1 MGGIDKTDMNK
12 GPMPTANDVY
22 YWNKPTEECVNDLW
36 DRIEEYYN
44 EMRRTGRLALYRN
57 SFTNFYAGWIY
68 RASMY
73 KSGEM
78 GELTRSFWN
87 HERNILLH
95 MKSKVT
101 QDKINYKSLV
111 MNSDAKSAQNRELVD
126 GLLQH
131 ITESNMYKLD
141 CKIDQSV
148 EDTMVFGES
157 AVVALWNESKG
168 KVFMPGNT
176 DSKTG
181 KVTPDIHEGD
191 IEYHNITPLDLII
204 NTTLQ
209 ERDHVQW
216 KIWRRWV
223 NKYDMA
229 AQYPMMGDDLK
240 NMSDTEAT
248 YGTKLVTLIHHDNE
262 TIPVFYAFH
271 EDTPA
276 VPDGRMLVFADQ
288 TTIMEDSTLV
298 EAGYVDSNGKGF
310 IPIFDNIPST
320 MAGSPFGYTVAFD
333 IIPLQQELNELVSA
347 VTTNNINF
355 ATQCVMAPKG
365 SNLHYQNLATGMTF
379 IEWDPKMGPNSKPEA
394 LNLLHSAPETYQLI
408 DKLIQN
414 MEILAGVSA
423 LDRGVPDQ
431 SITSGQYAALI
442 TTNSVI
448 FQAPLQRS
456 YARLCENV
464 ATGTIWILANNMK
477 SDRVSQIVGANKA
490 SSAQTW
496 GPATF
501 KPISGV
507 TVETLNPML
516 STPAG
521 KMQLADVLMK
531 SGLIKDPQQYI
542 GVYTDGDLPQLYHR
556 QETQLVL
563 VKAENEA
570 LLKGQAL
577 IPAITD
583 NHVMHILE
591 HTANIDTVEARLN
604 PNEPYVVQTLNHI
617 MAHINMLT
625 TINPVLAGIIGDP
638 TLPPGTPSQLQL
650 KPAPPPQPGQ
660 QPPQGP
666 PQQAPNPGAGPAGRP
681 APAVQQNRQP
691 GGPTN
696 PAQPQP
702 NQGMPMTQAPQQQR
716 PPMVPQGAPR

>member
-1 MGGIDKTDMNK
+1 MSGIDKTDTNK
-12 GPMPTANDVY
+12 GPMPESSQEY
-22 YWNKPTEECVNDLW
+22 YWTKDTEACVADLW

-101 QDKINYKSLV
+101 QDKINYKSMV

-131 ITESNMYKLD
+131 ITESNAYKLD
-141 CKIDQSV
+141 QKIDQSV
-148 EDTMVFGES
+148 EDTEVFGES
-157 AVVALWNESKG
+157 AIAAIWNKAKG
-168 KVFMPGNT
+168 PVFMPGQEAVPASPGV
-176 DSKTG
+176 DAIPG
-181 KVTPDIHEGD
+181 TPDIHEGD

-209 ERDHVQW
+209 ERGHVKW

-223 NKYDMA
+223 NKYDIA
-229 AQYPMMGDDLK
+229 AEYPDKSSQLKDL
-240 NMSDTEAT
+240 SDTEST

-262 TIPVFYAFH
+262 TIPMFYAFH
-271 EDTPA
+271 EETPA
-276 VPDGRMLVFADQ
+276 VPGGRFLMFADPS
-288 TTIMEDSTLV
+288 TILEDSTLV
-298 EAGYVDSNGKGF
+298 EAGYVGPNGQGF
-310 IPIFDNIPST
+310 IPIYDNIPST

-414 MEILAGVSA
+414 MEVLAGVSA

-448 FQAPLQRS
+448 FQAPLQRA

-464 ATGTIWILANNMK
+464 ACGTIWILAANMK
-477 SDRVSQIVGANKA
+477 ADRVTQIMGANKA
-490 SSAQTW
+490 SIAKTW
-496 GPATF
+496 GPETF
-501 KPISGV
+501 APISGV

-556 QETQLVL
+556 QETQLIL

-570 LLKGQAL
+570 LLKGTQL
-577 IPAITD
+577 TPAITD

-591 HTANIDTVEARLN
+591 HTANIDTVEARIN
-604 PNEPYVVQTLNHI
+604 PNDPSVVATLNHI

-625 TINPVLAGIIGDP
+625 TINPILAGIIGDP
-638 TLPPGTPSQLQL
+638 SLPPGMPSQLQL
-650 KPAPPPQPGQ
+650 QPPPPGS
-660 QPPQGP
+660 QPPPGP
-666 PQQAPNPGAGPAGRP
+666 PGNPGAGPAGQP

-691 GGPTN
+691 GGPTQ
-696 PAQPQP
+696 PGQPQP
-702 NQGMPMTQAPQQQR
+702 NQGLMAP
-716 PPMVPQGAPR
+716 GAHP

>member
-1 MGGIDKTDMNK
+1 MSGIDKTDTTK
-12 GPMPTANDVY
+12 GPMPETSMEY
-22 YWNKPTEECVNDLW
+22 YWNKPTQECVADLW

-87 HERNILLH
+87 HERNILQH
-95 MKSKVT
+95 IKSKVT
-101 QDKINYKSLV
+101 QDKVSYKAQV
-111 MNSDAKSAQNRELVD
+111 YNSDAKSAQMRELAD
-126 GLLQH
+126 GLMDY
-131 ITESNMYKLD
+131 ITSDDAYKLD
-141 CKIDQSV
+141 RKLDQSV
-148 EDTMVFGES
+148 EDTSVFGES
-157 AVVALWNESKG
+157 SIGAIWNEHKG
-168 KVFMPGNT
+168 PTFI
-176 DSKTG
+176 D
-181 KVTPDIHEGD
+181 DIHEGD
-191 IEYHNITPLDLII
+191 IEYFNITPLDLII
-204 NTTLQ
+204 NTCIQ
-209 ERDHVQW
+209 DRSQIQW
-216 KIWRRWV
+216 KIWRRWM
-223 NKYDMA
+223 NKYDLA
-229 AQYPMMGDDLK
+229 AMHPDQADKVKDL
-240 NMSDTEAT
+240 SDTEAT

-276 VPDGRMLVFADQ
+276 VPGGRFLKFADFS
-288 TTIMEDSTLV
+288 TIFEDSTLA
-298 EAGYVDSNGKGF
+298 EAGYVDENGNGF
-310 IPIFDNIPST
+310 IPIYDNVAST

-365 SNLHYQNLATGMTF
+365 SNLHYQSLATGMTF

-448 FQAPLQRS
+448 FQAPLQRA
-456 YARLCENV
+456 YASLCEKV
-464 ATGTIWILANNMK
+464 ATGTLRILKKNMK
-477 SDRVSQIVGANKA
+477 NDRVTQIVGANKIA
-490 SSAQTW
+490 SARSW
-496 GPATF
+496 GVQQLQGV
-501 KPISGV
+501 SGIK
-507 TVETLNPML
+507 VETINPML
-516 STPAG
+516 QTPAG

-556 QETQLVL
+556 QETQLIL

-570 LLKGQAL
+570 LLKSQEL
-577 IPAITD
+577 TPAITD

-591 HTANIDTVEARLN
+591 HTANIDTVEARIN
-604 PNEPYVVQTLNHI
+604 PNDPAVVVTLNHI

-625 TINPVLAGIIGDP
+625 TINPILAGIIGDP
-638 TLPPGTPSQLQL
+638 SLPPGMPSQLQL
-650 KPAPPPQPGQ
+650 PPPPPQP
-660 QPPQGP
+660 QGP
-666 PQQAPNPGAGPAGRP
+666 PPGATPGAGPAGRP

-691 GGPTN
+691 GGPTQ
-696 PAQPQP
+696 PGQPQP
-702 NQGMPMTQAPQQQR
+702 NQGAPM
-716 PPMVPQGAPR
+716 PQGGPQ

>member
-1 MGGIDKTDMNK
+1 MSGSSGMDTTDTNK
-12 GPMPTANDVY
+12 GPMPSSSTEY
-22 YWNKPTEECVNDLW
+22 YWTKETQECVSDLW
-36 DRIEEYYN
+36 NRIEEYYN

-87 HERNILLH
+87 HERNILQHL
-95 MKSKVT
+95 KSKVT
-101 QDKINYKSLV
+101 QSAINYKAQV
-111 MNSDAKSAQNRELVD
+111 VNSDARSAQMRSIVD
-126 GLLQH
+126 GLMDY
-131 ITESNMYKLD
+131 ISSSDEYKLGR
-141 CKIDQSV
+141 KLDQSV
-148 EDTMVFGES
+148 EDSEVFGES
-157 AVVALWNESKG
+157 AVAAIWNPFKG
-168 KVFMPGNT
+168 PDYLPGT
-176 DSKTG
+176 A
-181 KVTPDIHEGD
+181 EGD

-204 NTTLQ
+204 NTCLQ
-209 ERDHVQW
+209 ERGHVQW
-216 KIWRRWV
+216 KIWRRWM
-223 NKYDMA
+223 NKYDLA
-229 AQYPMMGDDLK
+229 AMYPDQADAVKDL
-240 NMSDTEAT
+240 SDTEST

-276 VPDGRMLVFADQ
+276 VPGGRALIFSDMTTIFADGSL
-288 TTIMEDSTLV
+288 ED
-298 EAGYVDSNGKGF
+298 AGYVDEKGKGF
-310 IPIFDNIPST
+310 IPIYDNIPST
-320 MAGSPFGYTVAFD
+320 MAGSPYGYTVAFD

-365 SNLHYQNLATGMTF
+365 SNLHYQSLATGMTF
-379 IEWDPKMGPNSKPEA
+379 IEWDPKMGPTSKPEA

-431 SITSGQYAALI
+431 AITSGQYAALI
-442 TTNSVI
+442 TTNSII
-448 FQAPLQRS
+448 FQAPMQKA
-456 YARLCENV
+456 YEGLCEAV
-464 ATGTIWILANNMK
+464 ATGTIRILKKNMK
-477 SDRVSQIVGANKA
+477 SDRVTQIVGLNNV
-490 SSAQTW
+490 SAATIW
-496 GPATF
+496 GKDTLSG
-501 KPISGV
+501 ISGI
-507 TVETLNPML
+507 TVQTINPML
-516 STPAG
+516 KTPAG

-531 SGLIKDPQQYI
+531 SGLIKDPQQYV

-570 LLKGQAL
+570 LLKGANL
-577 IPAITD
+577 TPAITD

-591 HTANIDTVEARLN
+591 HTANIDNVEARMN
-604 PNEPYVVQTLNHI
+604 PNDPATVATLNHI

-650 KPAPPPQPGQ
+650 PPPKPGAMPPPQGM
-660 QPPQGP
+660 
-666 PQQAPNPGAGPAGRP
+666 PGAGPAQPP
-681 APAVQQNRQP
+681 APAVQQQRQP
-691 GGPTN
+691 GGPTA
-696 PAQPQP
+696 PGQPQP
-702 NQGMPMTQAPQQQR
+702 NQGMPM
-716 PPMVPQGAPR
+716 PQGAPR

>member
-1 MGGIDKTDMNK
+1 MGGIDKTDTSK
-12 GPMPTANDVY
+12 GPMPGSSSEY
-22 YWNKPTEECVNDLW
+22 YWTKPTSECVADLW
-36 DRIEEYYN
+36 DRISEYYN

-87 HERNILLH
+87 HERNILMH
-95 MKSKVT
+95 IKSKVT
-101 QDKINYKSLV
+101 QDKVSYKSQVL
-111 MNSDAKSAQNRELVD
+111 NSDAKSAQMRELAD
-126 GLLQH
+126 GLMEY
-131 ITESNMYKLD
+131 ITSSDNYKLD
-141 CKIDQSV
+141 RKLDQSV
-148 EDTMVFGES
+148 EDTEVFGES
-157 AVVALWNESKG
+157 AICALWNDTKG
-168 KVFMPGNT
+168 AMFMPGQPEM
-176 DSKTG
+176 G
-181 KVTPDIHEGD
+181 IPDQHEGD

-204 NTTLQ
+204 NTCIQ
-209 ERDHVQW
+209 DRGQVQW
-216 KIWRRWV
+216 KIWRRWM
-223 NKYDMA
+223 NKYDLA
-229 AQYPMMGDDLK
+229 AMYPDQGDTVKDL
-240 NMSDTEAT
+240 NDTEAT

-271 EDTPA
+271 DDTPA
-276 VPDGRMLVFADQ
+276 VPGGRFLMFADQ
-288 TTIMEDSTLV
+288 STIFEDSSLA
-298 EAGYVDSNGKGF
+298 EAGYVDEQGNGF
-310 IPIFDNIPST
+310 IPIWDNIPST

-414 MEILAGVSA
+414 MEVLAGVSA

-448 FQAPLQRS
+448 FQAPLQRA
-456 YARLCENV
+456 YASLCEKV
-464 ATGTIWILANNMK
+464 ATGTLRILKANMK
-477 SDRVSQIVGANKA
+477 ADRVTQIVGANNLSVAK
-490 SSAQTW
+490 TW
-496 GPATF
+496 GVQQL
-501 KPISGV
+501 SGIDSI
-507 TVETLNPML
+507 TVETINPML
-516 STPAG
+516 QTPAG

-570 LLKGQAL
+570 LLKGQEL
-577 IPAITD
+577 TPAITD

-591 HTANIDTVEARLN
+591 HTANIDTVEARIN
-604 PNEPYVVQTLNHI
+604 PNDPSVVATLNHI

-625 TINPVLAGIIGDP
+625 TINPILAGIIGDP
-638 TLPPGTPSQLQL
+638 SLPPGMPSQLQL
-650 KPAPPPQPGQ
+650 PPPKPGQ
-660 QPPQGP
+660 MP
-666 PQQAPNPGAGPAGRP
+666 PQQGNTPGAGPAGQP

-691 GGPTN
+691 GGPTQ
-696 PAQPQP
+696 PGQPQP
-702 NQGMPMTQAPQQQR
+702 NQGQMAPG
-716 PPMVPQGAPR
+716 VH

>member
-1 MGGIDKTDMNK
+1 LAGIDKTDTNK
-12 GPMPTANDVY
+12 GSMPENSQEY
-22 YWNKPTEECVNDLW
+22 YWTKETKSCVADLW

-87 HERNILLH
+87 HERNILQHL
-95 MKSKVT
+95 KSKIT
-101 QDKINYKSLV
+101 QDKISYKSMV
-111 MNSDAKSAQNRELVD
+111 TNSDAKSAQNRELVD

-131 ITESNMYKLD
+131 ITESDMYNLD
-141 CKIDQSV
+141 KKIDQSV
-148 EDTMVFGES
+148 EDTEVFGES
-157 AVVALWNESKG
+157 YVIALWNKNKG
-168 KVFMPGNT
+168 PVFMPGMPEM
-176 DSKTG
+176 G
-181 KVTPDIHEGD
+181 IPDQHEGD
-191 IEYHNITPLDLII
+191 IEYHNITPLDLVI
-204 NTTLQ
+204 NTMVQ
-209 ERDHVQW
+209 DRSHVKW

-223 NKYDMA
+223 NKYDIA
-229 AQYPMMGDDLK
+229 AEYPDQAEQLKDL
-240 NMSDTEAT
+240 SDTEST

-262 TIPVFYAFH
+262 TIPMFYAFH

-276 VPDGRMLVFADQ
+276 VPGGRFLMFADPS
-288 TTIMEDSTLV
+288 TILEDSTLE
-298 EAGYVDSNGKGF
+298 EAGYGE
-310 IPIFDNIPST
+310 IPIYENIPAT

-333 IIPLQQELNELVSA
+333 LIPLQQELNELVSA

-379 IEWDPKMGPNSKPEA
+379 IEWDPKMGPNSKPEP

-456 YARLCENV
+456 YARLCEKL
-464 ATGTIWILANNMK
+464 ATGTIDILRRNMK
-477 SDRVSQIVGANKA
+477 ADRVSQIMGSNKA
-490 SSAQTW
+490 SIAQTW
-496 GPATF
+496 GPENLSE
-501 KPISGV
+501 ISGV
-507 TVETLNPML
+507 TVETINPML
-516 STPAG
+516 QTPAG

-556 QETQLVL
+556 QETQLIL

-570 LLKGQAL
+570 LLKGTQL

-591 HTANIDTVEARLN
+591 HTANIDNVEARMN
-604 PNEPYVVQTLNHI
+604 PNDPSTVATLNHI

-625 TINPVLAGIIGDP
+625 TINPILAGIIGDP
-638 TLPPGTPSQLQL
+638 SLPPGMPSQLQL
-650 KPAPPPQPGQ
+650 QPPPPGQ
-660 QPPQGP
+660 QPAPQGP
-666 PQQAPNPGAGPAGRP
+666 QPGAGPAGRP
-681 APAVQQNRQP
+681 APAVQQNKQP
-691 GGPTN
+691 GGPSQ
-696 PAQPQP
+696 PSQPQP
-702 NQGMPMTQAPQQQR
+702 NQG
-716 PPMVPQGAPR
+716 PMVPQGVPA

>member
-1 MGGIDKTDMNK
+1 LAGIDKTDTVK
-12 GPMPTANDVY
+12 GTMPSSSNEY
-22 YWNKPTEECVNDLW
+22 FWMKPTEECVNDLW
-36 DRIEEYYN
+36 NRIEDYYN

-57 SFTNFYAGWIY
+57 SYMNFYMGWIM

-87 HERNILLH
+87 HERNILMHL
-95 MKSKVT
+95 KSKVT
-101 QDKINYKSLV
+101 QDKIAYKTLV
-111 MNSDAKSAQNRELVD
+111 KNSDAQSAANRELVD
-126 GLLQH
+126 GLLQN
-131 ITESNMYKLD
+131 ITESNEYCLD
-141 CKIDQSV
+141 RKIDQSV
-148 EDTMVFGES
+148 EDAEVFGES
-157 AVVALWNESKG
+157 SIIALWNKTKG
-168 KVFMPGNT
+168 PVYMPGMPEM
-176 DSKTG
+176 G
-181 KVTPDIHEGD
+181 IPDQNEGD
-191 IEYHNITPLDLII
+191 IEYHNITPIDLIL
-204 NTTLQ
+204 NTTVQ
-209 ERDHVQW
+209 ERSHVQW
-216 KIWRRWV
+216 KVWRRWI
-223 NKYDMA
+223 NKYDLA
-229 AQYPMMGDDLK
+229 AMYPEEADQVKDL
-240 NMSDTEAT
+240 SDTEST

-276 VPDGRMLVFADQ
+276 VPGGRFIMFADP
-288 TTIMEDSTLV
+288 TTIFEDSTL
-298 EAGYVDSNGKGF
+298 EDAGYYDDEREKGF
-310 IPIFDNIPST
+310 VPIFDNIPST

-333 IIPLQQELNELVSA
+333 IIPLQQELNELISA

-365 SNLHYQNLATGMTF
+365 SNLHYQSLATGMTF
-379 IEWDPKMGPNSKPEA
+379 IEWDPKMGPNSKPEP

-408 DKLIQN
+408 DKIIQN

-448 FQAPLQRS
+448 FQAPLQRA
-456 YARLCENV
+456 YASLCEKV
-464 ATGTIWILANNMK
+464 ATGTVRILYHNLK
-477 SDRVSQIVGANKA
+477 TDRVSQIMGANKV
-490 SSAQTW
+490 SATQTW
-496 GPATF
+496 GKAQLGVV
-501 KPISGV
+501 SGV
-507 TVETLNPML
+507 TVETINPML
-516 STPAG
+516 QTPAG

-570 LLKGQAL
+570 LLKGQEL
-577 IPAITD
+577 TPAITD

-591 HTANIDTVEARLN
+591 HTANIDTVEARMN
-604 PNEPYVVQTLNHI
+604 PNQPYVVVTLNHI

-638 TLPPGTPSQLQL
+638 TLPPGTPSQLQIQ
-650 KPAPPPQPGQ
+650 PPPPGQ
-660 QPPQGP
+660 QPPQAP
-666 PQQAPNPGAGPAGRP
+666 PQQGPTPGAGPAGQP

-691 GGPTN
+691 GGPTQ
-696 PAQPQP
+696 PGQPQP
-702 NQGMPMTQAPQQQR
+702 NQGQPM
-716 PPMVPQGAPR
+716 PQGGPR

>member
-1 MGGIDKTDMNK
+1 MAGIDKSDVTK
-12 GPMPTANDVY
+12 GPMPESSQEY
-22 YWNKPTEECVNDLW
+22 YWTRDTQECVYDLW

-87 HERNILLH
+87 HERNILMH

-101 QDKINYKSLV
+101 QDKVSYKAQV
-111 MNSDAKSAQNRELVD
+111 FNSDAKSAQMRELAD
-126 GLLQH
+126 GLMQY
-131 ITESNMYKLD
+131 ITASDDYKLGV
-141 CKIDQSV
+141 KLDQSV
-148 EDTMVFGES
+148 EDTEIYGES
-157 AVVALWNESKG
+157 SIVAIWNKYKG
-168 KVFMPGNT
+168 PQFIDG
-176 DSKTG
+176 
-181 KVTPDIHEGD
+181 IAEGD
-191 IEYHNITPLDLII
+191 IEYYNSTPFDLII
-204 NTTLQ
+204 NTCLQ
-209 ERDHVQW
+209 ERNQVKW

-223 NKYDMA
+223 NKYDWA
-229 AQYPMMGDDLK
+229 AMYPEQAAKVKDL
-240 NMSDTEAT
+240 SDSEST

-276 VPDGRMLVFADQ
+276 VPGGRFLMFADP
-288 TTIMEDSTLV
+288 TTIFEDSTLAD
-298 EAGYVDSNGKGF
+298 AGYADEKGQGF
-310 IPIFDNIPST
+310 IPIYDNIPST

-333 IIPLQQELNELVSA
+333 LIPLQQELNELISA

-414 MEILAGVSA
+414 MEVLAGVSA

-448 FQAPLQRS
+448 FQAPLQRA
-456 YARLCENV
+456 YAGLCEKV
-464 ATGTIWILANNMK
+464 ATGTLRILKKNMK
-477 SDRVSQIVGANKA
+477 ADRVTQIVGANKVN
-490 SSAQTW
+490 SARKW
-496 GPATF
+496 GPEQL
-501 KPISGV
+501 SGV
-507 TVETLNPML
+507 SGISVETVNPML
-516 STPAG
+516 QTPAG

-531 SGLIKDPQQYI
+531 TGLIKDPQQYI

-556 QETQLVL
+556 QETQLIL

-570 LLKGQAL
+570 LLKSQEL
-577 IPAITD
+577 TPAITD

-591 HTANIDTVEARLN
+591 HTANIDTVEARIN
-604 PNEPYVVQTLNHI
+604 PNDPSVVVTLNHI

-625 TINPVLAGIIGDP
+625 TINPILAGIIGDP
-638 TLPPGTPSQLQL
+638 SLPPGMPSALQL
-650 KPAPPPQPGQ
+650 PTPQPGQ
-660 QPPQGP
+660 QPQPGP
-666 PQQAPNPGAGPAGRP
+666 VPGAGPAARP
-681 APAVQQNRQP
+681 APAQQQTRQP
-691 GGPTN
+691 GGPT
-696 PAQPQP
+696 QP
-702 NQGMPMTQAPQQQR
+702 GQAPANPGQMA
-716 PPMVPQGAPR
+716 PGAQ

>member
-1 MGGIDKTDMNK
+1 MSGIDKTDTTK
-12 GPMPTANDVY
+12 GPMPENSQEY
-22 YWNKPTEECVNDLW
+22 YWTKETKECVNDLW

-68 RASMY
+68 RASMF

-95 MKSKVT
+95 LKSKVT
-101 QDKINYKSLV
+101 QDKISYKAMV
-111 MNSDAKSAQNRELVD
+111 TNSDAKSAQNRELVD
-126 GLLQH
+126 GLLNH
-131 ITESNMYKLD
+131 ITESDVYKLD
-141 CKIDQSV
+141 MKIDQSV
-148 EDTMVFGES
+148 EDTEVFGES
-157 AVVALWNESKG
+157 SVAAIWNKNKG
-168 KVFMPGNT
+168 PVFMPGSEAIPASPGI
-176 DSKTG
+176 DA
-181 KVTPDIHEGD
+181 VPATPDVHEGD
-191 IEYHNITPLDLII
+191 IEYWNITPLDLII

-209 ERDHVQW
+209 ERGHVQW

-229 AQYPMMGDDLK
+229 AEYPDQGYALKDL
-240 NMSDTEAT
+240 SDTEST

-271 EDTPA
+271 ADTPA
-276 VPDGRMLVFADQ
+276 VPGGRFLMFADPS
-288 TTIMEDSTLV
+288 TILEDSTLE
-298 EAGYVDSNGKGF
+298 EAGYGE
-310 IPIFDNIPST
+310 IPIYDNIPST

-379 IEWDPKMGPNSKPEA
+379 IEWDPKMGPNSKPEP

-448 FQAPLQRS
+448 FQAPLQRA
-456 YARLCENV
+456 YARLCEKL
-464 ATGTIWILANNMK
+464 ATGTIDILRRNMKADRVPQIIGANN
-477 SDRVSQIVGANKA
+477 A
-490 SSAQTW
+490 SYAQQW
-496 GPATF
+496 GPGDLQ
-501 KPISGV
+501 KISGV
-507 TVETLNPML
+507 TVETINPML
-516 STPAG
+516 QTPAG

-556 QETQLVL
+556 QETQLIL

-570 LLKGQAL
+570 LLKGTNL

-591 HTANIDTVEARLN
+591 HTANIDNVAARIN
-604 PNEPYVVQTLNHI
+604 PNAPEVVATLNHI

-625 TINPVLAGIIGDP
+625 TINPILAGIIGDP
-638 TLPPGTPSQLQL
+638 SLPPGMPSQLQL
-650 KPAPPPQPGQ
+650 QPPPPGQ
-660 QPPQGP
+660 APQGLP
-666 PQQAPNPGAGPAGRP
+666 PQQPGAGPAGLP

-691 GGPTN
+691 GGPTQ
-696 PAQPQP
+696 PGQPQP
-702 NQGMPMTQAPQQQR
+702 NQGPM
-716 PPMVPQGAPR
+716 MPQGAPHP

>member
-1 MGGIDKTDMNK
+1 MSGIDKTDTNK
-12 GPMPTANDVY
+12 GPMPENSQEY
-22 YWNKPTEECVNDLW
+22 YWTKETKECVADLW

-95 MKSKVT
+95 MKSKIT

-126 GLLQH
+126 GLLNH
-131 ITESNMYKLD
+131 ITESNYYKLD
-141 CKIDQSV
+141 EKIDQSV
-148 EDTMVFGES
+148 EDTEIFGES
-157 AVVALWNESKG
+157 SIIAIWNKMKG
-168 KVFMPGNT
+168 PVFMPGMPEM
-176 DSKTG
+176 G
-181 KVTPDIHEGD
+181 IPDQHEGD
-191 IEYHNITPLDLII
+191 IEYYNITPLDLII

-209 ERDHVQW
+209 ERSFVKW

-223 NKYDMA
+223 NKYDIA
-229 AQYPMMGDDLK
+229 AEYPEAAEQLKDL
-240 NMSDTEAT
+240 SDTEST

-262 TIPVFYAFH
+262 TIPMFYAFH

-276 VPDGRMLVFADQ
+276 VPGGRFIMFADP
-288 TTIMEDSTLV
+288 TTILEDSTLE
-298 EAGYVDSNGKGF
+298 EAGYVNSDGKGF
-310 IPIFDNIPST
+310 IPIYDNIAST

-365 SNLHYQNLATGMTF
+365 SNLHYQSLATGMTF
-379 IEWDPKMGPNSKPEA
+379 IEWDPKMGPNSKPEP

-448 FQAPLQRS
+448 FQAPLQRA
-456 YARLCENV
+456 YARLCENL
-464 ATGTIWILANNMK
+464 ANGTIHILANNMK
-477 SDRVSQIVGANKA
+477 ADRVTQITGANKA
-490 SSAQTW
+490 SIAQTW
-496 GPATF
+496 GPQTF
-501 KPISGV
+501 APISGV
-507 TVETLNPML
+507 TVETINPML

-556 QETQLVL
+556 QETQLIL

-570 LLKGQAL
+570 LLKGANL
-577 IPAITD
+577 TPAITD

-591 HTANIDTVEARLN
+591 HTANIDNVEARMN
-604 PNEPYVVQTLNHI
+604 PNDTSVVATLNHI

-625 TINPVLAGIIGDP
+625 TINPILAGIIGDP
-638 TLPPGTPSQLQL
+638 SLPPGMPSQLQL
-650 KPAPPPQPGQ
+650 QPPPSGSQPPPQ
-660 QPPQGP
+660 QGP
-666 PQQAPNPGAGPAGRP
+666 QPGAGPAGRP
-681 APAVQQNRQP
+681 APAVQQNKQP
-691 GGPTN
+691 GGPTQ
-696 PAQPQP
+696 PGQPQP
-702 NQGMPMTQAPQQQR
+702 NQGQPMPM
-716 PPMVPQGAPR
+716 GGPR

>member
-1 MGGIDKTDMNK
+1 MAGMDTTDTNK
-12 GPMPTANDVY
+12 GPMPTSNDVY
-22 YWNKPTEECVNDLW
+22 YWNKPTRECVNDLW

-95 MKSKVT
+95 IKSKIT
-101 QDKINYKSLV
+101 QDKIAYKPMV
-111 MNSDAKSAQNRELVD
+111 TNSDAKSAQNRELVE

-131 ITESNMYKLD
+131 ITESDKYKLD
-141 CKIDQSV
+141 TKIDQSV
-148 EDTMVFGES
+148 EDTEVFGES
-157 AVVALWNESKG
+157 SIAVIWNKYKG
-168 KVFMPGNT
+168 PVFMPGRDAT
-176 DSKTG
+176 PAIEATEDQPAQDA
-181 KVTPDIHEGD
+181 VQATPDVHEGD
-191 IEYHNITPLDLII
+191 IEYHNVTPLDLII

-229 AQYPMMGDDLK
+229 AEYPGEADDLK
-240 NMSDTEAT
+240 LLSDTEAT

-271 EDTPA
+271 ADTPA
-276 VPDGRMLVFADQ
+276 VPGGRMLVFADQ
-288 TTIMEDSTLV
+288 STILEDSTLE
-298 EAGYVDSNGKGF
+298 EAGYGE
-310 IPIFDNIPST
+310 IPIYDNIPST

-414 MEILAGVSA
+414 MEVLAGVSA

-448 FQAPLQRS
+448 FQAPLQRA
-456 YARLCENV
+456 YARLCEKI
-464 ATGTIWILANNMK
+464 ATGTIDILRRNMKADRVTQIIGANN
-477 SDRVSQIVGANKA
+477 A
-490 SSAQTW
+490 SCAQSW
-496 GPATF
+496 GP
-501 KPISGV
+501 KDLQQISGV
-507 TVETLNPML
+507 TVETINPML
-516 STPAG
+516 QTPAG

-570 LLKGQAL
+570 LLKGTKIL
-577 IPAITD
+577 PAITD

-591 HTANIDTVEARLN
+591 HTANIDTIEARVN
-604 PNEPYVVQTLNHI
+604 PNQPYVVETLNHI

-625 TINPVLAGIIGDP
+625 TINPILAGIIGDP
-638 TLPPGTPSQLQL
+638 SLPPGMPSQLQL
-650 KPAPPPQPGQ
+650 QPPPPGSQPPPQ
-660 QPPQGP
+660 PQGP
-666 PQQAPNPGAGPAGRP
+666 PQQKPPMPGAGPAGRP

-691 GGPTN
+691 GGPTA
-696 PAQPQP
+696 PGQPQP
-702 NQGMPMTQAPQQQR
+702 NQGPM
-716 PPMVPQGAPR
+716 MPQGAH

>member
-1 MGGIDKTDMNK
+1 MSGIDKTDTTK
-12 GPMPTANDVY
+12 GPMPSTAEGY
-22 YWNKPTEECVNDLW
+22 YWTFGTKECVNDLW
-36 DRIEEYYN
+36 DRITEYYN

-95 MKSKVT
+95 LKSKVT
-101 QDKINYKSLV
+101 QDKVAYKSQV
-111 MNSDAKSAQNRELVD
+111 VNSDAKSAQMRELAD
-126 GLLQH
+126 GLMDF
-131 ITESNMYKLD
+131 ITTSDEYKLD
-141 CKIDQSV
+141 RKLDQSV
-148 EDTMVFGES
+148 EDTEVFGES
-157 AVVALWNESKG
+157 SIVALWNKHTG
-168 KVFMPGNT
+168 PAFMPG
-176 DSKTG
+176 
-181 KVTPDIHEGD
+181 IAEGD
-191 IEYHNITPLDLII
+191 IEYHNATPLDIII
-204 NTTLQ
+204 NTAIQ
-209 ERDHVQW
+209 DRGQVQW
-216 KIWRRWV
+216 KIWRRWM
-223 NKYDMA
+223 NKYDLA
-229 AQYPMMGDDLK
+229 AMYPESADNVKVLND
-240 NMSDTEAT
+240 SEST

-276 VPDGRMLVFADQ
+276 VPGGRFLMFADQ
-288 TTIMEDSTLV
+288 TTIFEDSDLV
-298 EAGYVDSNGKGF
+298 SAGYADEKGQGF
-310 IPIFDNIPST
+310 IPIYDNISST

-333 IIPLQQELNELVSA
+333 LIPLQQELNELISA

-365 SNLHYQNLATGMTF
+365 SNLHYQSLATGMTF
-379 IEWDPKMGPNSKPEA
+379 IEWDPKMGPNAKPEA

-442 TTNSVI
+442 TTNSII
-448 FQAPLQRS
+448 FQAPLQRA
-456 YARLCENV
+456 YAGLCEKV
-464 ATGTIWILANNMK
+464 ATGTLRILKQNMK
-477 SDRVSQIVGANKA
+477 SERVTQIVGANKV
-490 SSAQTW
+490 SSSQSW
-496 GPATF
+496 GPENLTG
-501 KPISGV
+501 ISGI
-507 TVETLNPML
+507 TVQTINPML
-516 STPAG
+516 QTPAG

-556 QETQLVL
+556 QETQLIL

-570 LLKGQAL
+570 LLKGQEP

-591 HTANIDTVEARLN
+591 HTSNIDNVQARLN
-604 PNEPYVVQTLNHI
+604 PNDPATVATLNHI

-625 TINPVLAGIIGDP
+625 TINPILAGIIGDP
-638 TLPPGTPSQLQL
+638 SLPPGMPSQLQL
-650 KPAPPPQPGQ
+650 QSPPPG
-660 QPPQGP
+660 
-666 PQQAPNPGAGPAGRP
+666 ATPGAGPAGQP
-681 APAVQQNRQP
+681 APAIQQNKQP
-691 GGPTN
+691 GGPTA
-696 PAQPQP
+696 PGQPQP
-702 NQGMPMTQAPQQQR
+702 NQG
-716 PPMVPQGAPR
+716 PPGLGVQ

>member
-1 MGGIDKTDMNK
+1 MSGIDKTDTNK
-12 GPMPTANDVY
+12 GPMPENSQEY
-22 YWNKPTEECVNDLW
+22 YWTKPTKECVADLW

-131 ITESNMYKLD
+131 ITESNCYKLD
-141 CKIDQSV
+141 EKIDQSV
-148 EDTMVFGES
+148 EDSEIFAES
-157 AVVALWNESKG
+157 SIAAIWNKAKG
-168 KVFMPGNT
+168 PVYMPGMPEM
-176 DSKTG
+176 G
-181 KVTPDIHEGD
+181 IPDQHEGD
-191 IEYHNITPLDLII
+191 IEYFNVTPLDLII

-209 ERDHVQW
+209 ERSFVNW

-223 NKYDMA
+223 NKYDIA
-229 AQYPMMGDDLK
+229 AEYPAQAEQLKDL
-240 NMSDTEAT
+240 SDTEST

-262 TIPVFYAFH
+262 TIPMFYAFH

-276 VPDGRMLVFADQ
+276 VPGGRFLMFADP
-288 TTIMEDSTLV
+288 TTILEDSTLE
-298 EAGYVDSNGKGF
+298 EAGYVDGEGKGF

-379 IEWDPKMGPNSKPEA
+379 IEWDPKMGPNSKPEP

-414 MEILAGVSA
+414 MEVLAGVSA

-448 FQAPLQRS
+448 FQAPLQRA

-464 ATGTIWILANNMK
+464 ANGTIRILAANMK
-477 SDRVSQIVGANKA
+477 ADRVTQIMGANKA
-490 SSAQTW
+490 SVAQTW
-496 GPATF
+496 GPQTF
-501 KPISGV
+501 APISGV
-507 TVETLNPML
+507 TVETINPML

-556 QETQLVL
+556 QETQLIL

-570 LLKGQAL
+570 LLKGTNL
-577 IPAITD
+577 TPAITD

-591 HTANIDTVEARLN
+591 HTANIDNVEARMN
-604 PNEPYVVQTLNHI
+604 PNDPSTVATLNHI

-638 TLPPGTPSQLQL
+638 SLPPGMPSQLQL
-650 KPAPPPQPGQ
+650 PPPPPPQPGQ

-666 PQQAPNPGAGPAGRP
+666 PPPGAGPAGRP
-681 APAVQQNRQP
+681 APAVQQNKQP
-691 GGPTN
+691 GGPTQ
-696 PAQPQP
+696 PGQPQP
-702 NQGMPMTQAPQQQR
+702 NQGQPAPQG
-716 PPMVPQGAPR
+716 MPQGVPH

>member
-1 MGGIDKTDMNK
+1 MSGVDKTDTVK
-12 GPMPTANDVY
+12 GPMASSSTQY
-22 YWNKPTEECVNDLW
+22 YWTKETKECVSDLW
-36 DRIEEYYN
+36 NRIEEYYN
-44 EMRRTGRLALYRN
+44 EMRRTGRLSLYRN

-95 MKSKVT
+95 LKSKVT
-101 QDKINYKSLV
+101 QSEINYKAQV
-111 MNSDAKSAQNRELVD
+111 INSDARSAQVRETVD
-126 GLLQH
+126 GLMGY
-131 ITESNMYKLD
+131 ITSSDEYKLGR
-141 CKIDQSV
+141 KLDQSV
-148 EDTMVFGES
+148 EDSEVFGES
-157 AVVALWNESKG
+157 SVAAIWNKFKG
-168 KVFMPGNT
+168 PDYLPGT
-176 DSKTG
+176 S
-181 KVTPDIHEGD
+181 EGD

-204 NTTLQ
+204 NTCLQ
-209 ERDHVQW
+209 ERSHVQW
-216 KIWRRWV
+216 KIWRRWM
-223 NKYDMA
+223 NKYDLA
-229 AQYPMMGDDLK
+229 AMYPDQADAVKDL
-240 NMSDTEAT
+240 SDSEST

-276 VPDGRMLVFADQ
+276 VPGGRFIMFADC
-288 TTIMEDSTLV
+288 TTIFEDGSL
-298 EAGYVDSNGKGF
+298 EDAGYVDEKGTGF
-310 IPIFDNIPST
+310 IPIYDNIPST

-365 SNLHYQNLATGMTF
+365 SNLHYQSLATGMTF
-379 IEWDPKMGPNSKPEA
+379 IEWDPKMGPTSKPEA

-423 LDRGVPDQ
+423 LDRGVPDVA
-431 SITSGQYAALI
+431 ITSGQYAALI
-442 TTNSVI
+442 TTNSII
-448 FQAPLQRS
+448 FQAPLQRA
-456 YARLCENV
+456 YEGLCEKV
-464 ATGTIWILANNMK
+464 ATGTIRILQKNMK
-477 SDRVSQIVGANKA
+477 SDRVTQIVGLNNVSVAK
-490 SSAQTW
+490 TW
-496 GPATF
+496 G
-501 KPISGV
+501 KDQLSGISGI
-507 TVETLNPML
+507 TVETINPML
-516 STPAG
+516 KTPAG

-563 VKAENEA
+563 VKAENEE
-570 LLKGQAL
+570 LLKGSNL
-577 IPAITD
+577 TPAITD

-604 PNEPYVVQTLNHI
+604 PNQPYVVATLNHI

-638 TLPPGTPSQLQL
+638 TLPPGTPSALQLQPPPPGQ
-650 KPAPPPQPGQ
+650 PAPQPQPGA
-660 QPPQGP
+660 PHAGP
-666 PQQAPNPGAGPAGRP
+666 VPGAGPAGPP
-681 APAVQQNRQP
+681 APAQQQQRQP
-691 GGPTN
+691 GGVT
-696 PAQPQP
+696 QPGQPIP
-702 NQGMPMTQAPQQQR
+702 NQGPPQGA
-716 PPMVPQGAPR
+716 PMVPQGVH